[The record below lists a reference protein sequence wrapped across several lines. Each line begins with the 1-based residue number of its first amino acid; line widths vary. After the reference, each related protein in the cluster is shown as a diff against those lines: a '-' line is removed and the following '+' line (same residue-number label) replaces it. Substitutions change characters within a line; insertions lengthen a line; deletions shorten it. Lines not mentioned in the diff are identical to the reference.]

1 MGIWAMGKRCC
12 CCRLLKETVSM
23 LWPPL
28 LSPGRQDLIFSV
40 LPRLF
45 LLSPCEETRIREK
58 RKGGIETLGGEK
70 LCASDREKPPKKS
83 SDKTGEKQTATFML
97 FFSFFS
103 NLLKLCLSS
112 FYTEKF
118 LPFFCL
124 EKSFQ
129 EYNFPFFFVL

>member
-1 MGIWAMGKRCC
+1 
-12 CCRLLKETVSM
+12 M

-97 FFSFFS
+97 FFPRVYPPDGRILISPSYFCWDILLVYVVEQQVFF
-103 NLLKLCLSS
+103 
-112 FYTEKF
+112 
-118 LPFFCL
+118 
-124 EKSFQ
+124 
-129 EYNFPFFFVL
+129 